1 MKPVCLSVNNSKCFL
16 WAVTLLSPLTA
27 TQWYNIIFILII
39 LDSLHDIDLIWQAYV
54 LIFVP
59 SLSEEFLLGFL
70 PGFNL
75 LTAVDCSQMPVY
87 MIHQQQELPSSI
99 TDIIPDDINMMGPGS
114 ETSGLDFE
122 VGQDEVRNTR
132 TDSEMGNI
140 L

>member
-54 LIFVP
+54 LMFVP

-70 PGFNL
+70 LGFFNL
-75 LTAVDCSQMPVY
+75 LTAVDRPQMPVY

-99 TDIIPDDINMMGPGS
+99 TDIIPADINMMGPGS

-132 TDSEMGNI
+132 TEMGNI